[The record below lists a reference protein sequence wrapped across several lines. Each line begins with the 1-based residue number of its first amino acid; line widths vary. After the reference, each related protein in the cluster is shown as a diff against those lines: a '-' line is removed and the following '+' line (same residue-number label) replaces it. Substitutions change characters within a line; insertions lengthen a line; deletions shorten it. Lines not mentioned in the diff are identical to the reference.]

1 LRTTGVG
8 IVRDK
13 VDEDPVERSLLFIEK
28 EGAETHINPS
38 STKVM
43 TESMKGKRSA
53 MTGYFTVS
61 GPDRAMGSEHTKP
74 FLVLVD
80 LGGEGEHHDIYE
92 EEEH

>member
-1 LRTTGVG
+1 
-8 IVRDK
+8 
-13 VDEDPVERSLLFIEK
+13 
-28 EGAETHINPS
+28 
-38 STKVM
+38 M